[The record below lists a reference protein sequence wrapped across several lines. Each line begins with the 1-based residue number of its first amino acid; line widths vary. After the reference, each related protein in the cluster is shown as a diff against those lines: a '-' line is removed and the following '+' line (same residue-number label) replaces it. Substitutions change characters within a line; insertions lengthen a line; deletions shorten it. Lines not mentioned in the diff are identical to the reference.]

1 MRRFAWACVVVY
13 NLRLLPNW
21 LFLVG
26 GHLNH
31 FLLNF
36 SVSELFLT
44 ASNCNL
50 HQNPDSSNSPCS
62 LNAIQKKH
70 FVPSTIEISFAIV
83 HNEFHINGQK
93 IKVARIHFVKI
104 LLEII
109 HSWLLLASIIP
120 DLLSVTHFYF
130 CYFILL
136 LIFIFLFASLRP
148 ELNFN
153 ATPITCNNLF
163 SGGSWRGKMGAGICL
178 F

>member
-26 GHLNH
+26 GHPNH

-36 SVSELFLT
+36 SVSELFIRDFQLLLT
-44 ASNCNL
+44 AIYTK
-50 HQNPDSSNSPCS
+50 
-62 LNAIQKKH
+62 IQTLWIRRARLMQYKKNH

-109 HSWLLLASIIP
+109 HSWLFLASVIP

-136 LIFIFLFASLRP
+136 LIFIFLFAILRP
-148 ELNFN
+148 ESNFN

-163 SGGSWRGKMGAGICL
+163 PVIIAHFSEK
-178 F
+178 